1 MVIPYPTDRFASAY
15 IVIPKLGAVAPIGEM
30 DIPEDRVNYL
40 QGKTEKVNINTY
52 LQNGVLHY
60 PGSATYGENGN
71 AVIMGHSSYF
81 NQDRGRYKTVFQAI
95 IGLNQGDSI
104 WIYQKNAEGKYDR
117 YEYIVEKSFET

>member
-1 MVIPYPTDRFASAY
+1 
-15 IVIPKLGAVAPIGEM
+15 M

-60 PGSATYGENGN
+60 PGSVKYGENGN

-95 IGLNQGDSI
+95 IGLNQGDAI
-104 WIYQKNAEGKYDR
+104 WIYQKNAEGKYER
-117 YEYIVEKSFET
+117 YEYIVETSFET